1 MYPDV
6 FQETVKGQSITSVIK
21 QGDWFT
27 KEFIPLV
34 RKRGSQF
41 LHGLKISC
49 VISAAKA
56 VGDHLRDW
64 YVGTEKGIFSSMGVI
79 SDGSYKIPKGV
90 VSSMPI

>member
-1 MYPDV
+1 M
-6 FQETVKGQSITSVIK
+6 EE
-21 QGDWFT
+21 DWL
-27 KEFIPLV
+27 KNKFIPTV
-34 RKRGSQF
+34 TKRGSQY
-41 LHGLKISC
+41 LIRLKSSC
-49 VISAAKA
+49 VISAGKA